1 MGLIDSVAL
10 AEEIESLDITVAG
23 KPARWYN
30 AKHTVLR
37 TIAEQKEFD
46 AVPVVRCKDCEHW
59 KRNVYVNTEC
69 GLCNRLSFIGI
80 TMREDD
86 FCSYGNKRK
95 DITNE
100 KV

>member
-1 MGLIDSVAL
+1 MGRIHQGV
-10 AEEIESLDITVAG
+10 
-23 KPARWYN
+23 N
-30 AKHTVLR
+30 
-37 TIAEQKEFD
+37 
-46 AVPVVRCKDCEHW
+46 AVPVVRCQDCQFW
-59 KRNVYVNTEC
+59 KRNVYVNTEK
-69 GLCNRLSFIGI
+69 GLCSRLSFVSI